1 MMSQRTTQLLV
12 MVLLSLAAS
21 PSAHAQENWRQFD
34 ADNDSQL
41 NLQEFTQLR
50 ITQYT
55 LLDRNSDGQWTRRE
69 FVQRMPDMS
78 LGRIDALRGK
88 FKRWDKN
95 ADGLWDTSEAAQSI
109 EGNFK
114 WLDKNRDGSLAPKEF
129 PKVF

>member
-1 MMSQRTTQLLV
+1 MMNHRTSRLLFI
-12 MVLLSLAAS
+12 VLLSLAAS
-21 PSAHAQENWRQFD
+21 GPAIAEGDWQQFD
-34 ADNDSQL
+34 IDKNNEL

-69 FVQRMPDMS
+69 FVQRAPDMT